1 MATLISEEN
10 IREEIT
16 DFISDFDDEIV
27 PKRELSST
35 YILSTFLLTFFQFI
49 YFSVRDLC
57 LVFNKTEQEMVSALM
72 AYIISNNIT
81 HRLTLDLIDYFER
94 KELTKMAQ
102 NEMKANS
109 KAEKKAERRAS
120 RTPFSYD
127 SKSVEVKCQFIN
139 EYNDSI
145 IQETKT
151 TKVITA
157 FFF

>member
-1 MATLISEEN
+1 M
-10 IREEIT
+10 
-16 DFISDFDDEIV
+16 
-27 PKRELSST
+27 
-35 YILSTFLLTFFQFI
+35 
-49 YFSVRDLC
+49 RDLC

-72 AYIISNNIT
+72 AYVISNNIT
-81 HRLTLDLIDYFER
+81 YRLTLDLIDYFER

-127 SKSVEVKCQFIN
+127 SKSVEVKCEFIN

-145 IQETKT
+145 KQETKT
-151 TKVITA
+151 TKVIIA
-157 FFF
+157 FFQ